1 MDKGSRHFYASV
13 LIHCGICCLTALAF
27 ALRETKTRKPS
38 IFKRFMGLFSL
49 LPFSSVCRSDHAPAD
64 SFKRFSSLLPIIIH
78 KILQRLSAQR
88 GNLRP
93 VRMLLCALPNFLPLA
108 FFFVW
113 VKRQAVFYIV
123 LAHQLRHFFQCC
135 PLMRI
140 AGASGSSAL
149 YTTCYIFKGF
159 YLPYT
164 VINRLA
170 FGFFRQCRDKHICG
184 KVAVIYRLAFC
195 FIRKYCLLFCCRRF
209 LCCGF
214 FLFFFRN
221 CSTFYRTGRQTR
233 ESAIL
238 LLAECKTTLTA

>member
-13 LIHCGICCLTALAF
+13 LIHCGICCLTALAL

-38 IFKRFMGLFSL
+38 IFKRFTGLFSL

-64 SFKRFSSLLPIIIH
+64 SFKRFSALLPIIIH
-78 KILQRLSAQR
+78 KILPRLSAQR
-88 GNLRP
+88 GNLRS
-93 VRMLLCALPNFLPLA
+93 VRMVLLTLLDIPPLA
-108 FFFVW
+108 FFFIW
-113 VKRQAVFYIV
+113 VKRQSVSCVI
-123 LAHQLRHFFQCC
+123 LAHFLCNFFQCR

-140 AGASGSSAL
+140 ACASGSSAF
-149 YTTCYIFKGF
+149 YTACYIFKGS

-170 FGFFRQCRDKHICG
+170 FGFFGQCRNKHICG

-214 FLFFFRN
+214 FLFF
-221 CSTFYRTGRQTR
+221 S
-233 ESAIL
+233 I
-238 LLAECKTTLTA
+238 TAQHFIGQADKHGNQQYYYWQNVKPL